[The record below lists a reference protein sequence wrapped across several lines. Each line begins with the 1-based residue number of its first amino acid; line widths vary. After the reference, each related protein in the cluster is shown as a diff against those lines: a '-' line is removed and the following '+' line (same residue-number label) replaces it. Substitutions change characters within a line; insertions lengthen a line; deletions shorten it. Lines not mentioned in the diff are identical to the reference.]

1 MDERTPEMRKF
12 CFENI
17 KAENC
22 HVAAAYFEGLPESK
36 IESITMKNVEISFA
50 KEAEMGVPIMS
61 NGVEPCSKKGI
72 YVHNVEKLVLDHVQ
86 VTGADGAP
94 VEAVDVDEM
103 IQK

>member
-1 MDERTPEMRKF
+1 
-12 CFENI
+12 
-17 KAENC
+17 
-22 HVAAAYFEGLPESK
+22 
-36 IESITMKNVEISFA
+36 
-50 KEAEMGVPIMS
+50 MGVPIMS

>member
-1 MDERTPEMRKF
+1 M
-12 CFENI
+12 
-17 KAENC
+17 
-22 HVAAAYFEGLPESK
+22 
-36 IESITMKNVEISFA
+36 
-50 KEAEMGVPIMS
+50 
-61 NGVEPCSKKGI
+61 EPCSKKGI